1 MEAAHKVYGPST
13 SVFASDF
20 MISRASRM
28 LTHSFDTVHMS
39 QIFSTAINNLVYGE
53 LIQAKR
59 DFKHQKSLLEDAD
72 DMPLVD
78 YESYFESYIAKTYY
92 KTASMISLGCRGIGL
107 IFNLDTENQRRL
119 FNFGAHLGIA
129 FQIHDDILDFTQD
142 SAMLGKPAFNDIKE
156 GIVTAP
162 LIYGLLDHRA
172 KQNMEKF
179 KTLNSII
186 LS

>member
-1 MEAAHKVYGPST
+1 
-13 SVFASDF
+13 
-20 MISRASRM
+20 M

-59 DFKHQKSLLEDAD
+59 DFKHQKSLLEDSD

-107 IFNLDTENQRRL
+107 IFNLDIENQRKL

-162 LIYGLLDHRA
+162 LIYGLLDLKA
-172 KQNMEKF
+172 KENIEKF
-179 KTLNSII
+179 KTLNNII